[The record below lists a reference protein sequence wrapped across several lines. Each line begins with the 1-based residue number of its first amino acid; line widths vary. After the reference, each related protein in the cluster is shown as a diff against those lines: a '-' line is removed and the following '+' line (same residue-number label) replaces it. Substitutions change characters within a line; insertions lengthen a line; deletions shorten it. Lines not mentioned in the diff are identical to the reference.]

1 MAETAELVVLQTV
14 RQVLQGQLP
23 AALGV
28 AAVVL
33 PTQVQAQLVN

>member
-1 MAETAELVVLQTV
+1 MVELVVLETV

>member
-1 MAETAELVVLQTV
+1 MVELVVLETV
-14 RQVLQGQLP
+14 RQALQGQLP
-23 AALGV
+23 EALGV